1 MFPALDQLMQLM
13 PPPPTAPAPTP
24 WQLAPDQIGF
34 QFPADYRAFIDAYG
48 AGEINQHLNVLAPTS
63 YPYQPGLP
71 PGFPGYTAFAEQ
83 DIYAAFCELR
93 NDSPADYPFPLF
105 PEPDG
110 LLIWA
115 RSLDGDCLFWD
126 TGHPDPDQWTCNLW
140 LLHQPPPAWHPFDG
154 TATELLLALTTR
166 AHPHANVLI
175 PSDPAPPRWTRTE
188 DWRHRPAPTSQTEGG
203 MHR

>member
-24 WQLAPDQIGF
+24 WQLAPARIGF

-48 AGEINQHLNVLAPTS
+48 AGEINQHLNVLAPTC

-83 DIYAAFCELR
+83 DIYAA
-93 NDSPADYPFPLF
+93 
-105 PEPDG
+105 
-110 LLIWA
+110 
-115 RSLDGDCLFWD
+115 
-126 TGHPDPDQWTCNLW
+126 
-140 LLHQPPPAWHPFDG
+140 
-154 TATELLLALTTR
+154 
-166 AHPHANVLI
+166 
-175 PSDPAPPRWTRTE
+175 RWTRTE

>member
-1 MFPALDQLMQLM
+1 MGGLVAGVTVWRAADGPESIGRQPFVAALVRLPAQ
-13 PPPPTAPAPTP
+13 PA
-24 WQLAPDQIGF
+24 
-34 QFPADYRAFIDAYG
+34 
-48 AGEINQHLNVLAPTS
+48 
-63 YPYQPGLP
+63 
-71 PGFPGYTAFAEQ
+71 
-83 DIYAAFCELR
+83 
-93 NDSPADYPFPLF
+93 
-105 PEPDG
+105 
-110 LLIWA
+110 
-115 RSLDGDCLFWD
+115 FWD

-166 AHPHANVLI
+166 AHPHATVLV